1 MSVRRLVFR
10 WSDDATADR
19 AAADVTV
26 RRACGRDDAAAIAAL
41 VEAVRESGFPVTNP
55 AGLLAD
61 LTSRPGREVRVWV
74 AERDD
79 TIVGLVATVAAGT
92 NPPRHSIAWL
102 LVSPACR
109 RRRVGSALVAAALAE
124 ARARG
129 AREVWVETRA
139 DWAAAEA
146 LWRALGFRPPVS
158 RSAP

>member
-1 MSVRRLVFR
+1 MPVRRLVFR

-19 AAADVTV
+19 AAADVNV

-41 VEAVRESGFPVTNP
+41 VESVRESGFPVANP

-74 AERDD
+74 AERGDA
-79 TIVGLVATVAAGT
+79 TVGLVATVAAGV
-92 NPPRHSIAWL
+92 NPLRHSIAWL
-102 LVSPACR
+102 LVSPEWR
-109 RRRVGSALVAAALAE
+109 RRRVGSTLVAAALAE

>member
-1 MSVRRLVFR
+1 MPVRRLVFR
-10 WSDDATADR
+10 WSDDATAR
-19 AAADVTV
+19 RNAAGVNV
-26 RRACGRDDAAAIAAL
+26 RRACVRDDAAAIAGL
-41 VEAVRESGFPVTNP
+41 VEAVRESGFPVANP

-61 LTSRPGREVRVWV
+61 LSSRPNREVSVWV
-74 AERDD
+74 AERGD
-79 TIVGLVATVAAGT
+79 TTVGLVASVATGT

-109 RRRVGSALVAAALAE
+109 RRGVGSTLVAAALEE
-124 ARARG
+124 ARAYG
-129 AREVWVETRA
+129 AREVWVETLA